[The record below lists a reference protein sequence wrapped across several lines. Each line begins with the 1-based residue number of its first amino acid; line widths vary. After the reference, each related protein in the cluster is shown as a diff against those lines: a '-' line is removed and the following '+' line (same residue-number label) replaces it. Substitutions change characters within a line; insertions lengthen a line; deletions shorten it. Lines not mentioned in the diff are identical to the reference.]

1 MSDVNPTTAS
11 RDSFGPVG
19 AQPHFQE
26 PSDYQVGEHVVFHHF
41 DGQDYEAVITAVWEP
56 GSDVANRWV
65 VHLDAGSLG
74 KLKNITESGREDPQH
89 EGTFSLKPSK
99 SVNPGAERDRL
110 VRNVAAGTVVPT
122 RQDLNPR
129 PRSEID
135 GSATADQVPISEFA
149 MSAAPVDAPQEPYE
163 ADPIEEVRDDQVQRE
178 TTEENPGDDG
188 LDTPANMI
196 TDGKLEQGDPLPPPD
211 NEDETDEKTGTTR
224 AADDEH
230 IVARRS
236 KTK

>member
-1 MSDVNPTTAS
+1 MSDINPTTAS

-26 PSDYQVGEHVVFHHF
+26 PSDYHVGEHVVFHHF

-74 KLKNITESGREDPQH
+74 KLKNITESGREDPQN

-99 SVNPGAERDRL
+99 SENPGAERDRL
-110 VRNVAAGTVVPT
+110 VRNVAAGTTVPT

-129 PRSEID
+129 PRPEID

-149 MSAAPVDAPQEPYE
+149 MSAAPVDTPVEDQK
-163 ADPIEEVRDDQVQRE
+163 ADPIEEVRDDQVQNE
-178 TTEENPGDDG
+178 ETEENTGDPG
-188 LDTPANMI
+188 LDTPANYM
-196 TDGKLEQGDPLPPPD
+196 TDGKLEQGDPLPPPE
-211 NEDETDEKTGTTR
+211 NEEPDPKAGTTQ
-224 AADDEH
+224 ADDDEH
-230 IVARRS
+230 IVARKG